1 MNKVTIIIIAIMVY
15 TNAIAQKITTEKVP
29 TKASSAFK
37 AKFPAA
43 KQESWSIESPGIY
56 EVEFINGAKTQSAEF
71 DETGNWLETET
82 KMDFKQMPLPVTQ
95 AFTKQFEGFKIQE
108 ANEVETPRQ
117 SITYEIVGV
126 KGKEGYEVLFTAEGE
141 LLKKKS
147 ERPGN

>member
-15 TNAIAQKITTEKVP
+15 TNAIAQKITTDKVP

-82 KMDFKQMPLPVTQ
+82 KMDFKHIPQPVTQ
-95 AFTKQFEGFKIQE
+95 AFTKQFEGFNVQE
-108 ANEVETPRQ
+108 ANKVETPKANT
-117 SITYEIVGV
+117 TYEIVAV
-126 KGKEGYEVLFTAEGE
+126 KGKDGYEIMFSAEGKM
-141 LLKKKS
+141 LKKNVEKV
-147 ERPGN
+147 EK